1 MDQED
6 QGSSALPP
14 SDDPASLDRRV
25 VRRIRPAGAES
36 ATPEP
41 APARRRTAEPA
52 APRPVPWR
60 RPDGDAA
67 PDGAPHRLRD
77 LGPTARIVALALI
90 ALLALPFVVGLVRL
104 DRQGWMLNSDDAL
117 LGVRS
122 LDVLGGDPPLIGQP
136 STSETAGGG
145 VRTYHPGPIEMWAFA
160 PLVRVLGGWGMV
172 IGASLVNLAAVL
184 TAVFVAYRRTGPAG
198 GLVAAGLA
206 AVLLRSV
213 GTYVLADPVSS
224 NLWGLGFVAVAALVW
239 AVLDGD
245 HRLLPLLA
253 LWASWAAQQHLAALA
268 PTAWLVVVAVLAVVV
283 RLVLP
288 RDRPRDLVP
297 LRWLGAAAAVG
308 LVLWAPVLVQ
318 QVTGEEGNLTAIVTY
333 AGVEG
338 RTTQGLDGAFDIAVR
353 SIEPVPVLLRTDVLG
368 NDLASDPGRLATI
381 AVGLVLLIAV
391 AVVVAP
397 GLSRRAR
404 LLTATGLALLP
415 AGLFNASNIPDTV
428 ELFRINLHRWVW
440 PFSTLVVVGLVWAA
454 ADLALR
460 RAGAD
465 GPVVAARTRAA
476 DLLAGRG
483 AVAATSLIAV
493 IVLVAAVPVG
503 PDDRP
508 RDPYSTQ
515 VTRAVL
521 DAVRDDMGDADRVL
535 LIPGGAAAE
544 LSVVPAMTFAL
555 EHDGVAVDVPRR
567 LEPYFGD
574 RATDGDWDAAYVVTA
589 SEYDIPSSP
598 GQPVADLLVDGRME
612 ATVAALSDQLR
623 GVSAAVNSIG
633 ELELAE
639 LTPLQLLGVRLTV
652 REMGDDPV
660 KALLDPRVTQ
670 LLAVGGI
677 DGVSVDPEVLDRHRL
692 LQHEDRRVWLSR
704 RVVVLRVELGEVDAI
719 LERQEAGVR

>member
-1 MDQED
+1 
-6 QGSSALPP
+6 
-14 SDDPASLDRRV
+14 
-25 VRRIRPAGAES
+25 
-36 ATPEP
+36 
-41 APARRRTAEPA
+41 
-52 APRPVPWR
+52 
-60 RPDGDAA
+60 
-67 PDGAPHRLRD
+67 
-77 LGPTARIVALALI
+77 TARIVALAVI

-104 DRQGWMLNSDDAL
+104 DREGWVLNSDDAL

-160 PLVRVLGGWGMV
+160 ALVRVLGGWGMV
-172 IGASLVNLAAVL
+172 IGASVVNLAAVL
-184 TAVFVAYRRTGPAG
+184 TAVFVAYRRAGPAG

-253 LWASWAAQQHLAALA
+253 VWASWAAQQHLAALA
-268 PTAWLVVVAVLAVVV
+268 PTAGLVVVAVLTVVV
-283 RLVLP
+283 RMVLP
-288 RDRPRDLVP
+288 RGRPHDLAP
-297 LRWLGAAAAVG
+297 LRWLGGAAAVG

-368 NDLASDPGRLATI
+368 KDLASGPGLLATVG
-381 AVGLVLLIAV
+381 VGLVLLIAL
-391 AVVVAP
+391 AVVAAP
-397 GLSRRAR
+397 GVARRAR
-404 LLTATGLALLP
+404 LLTATGLAILP

-440 PFSTLVVVGLVWAA
+440 PFSTLVAVGIVWAA
-454 ADLALR
+454 ADLAAR

-465 GPVVAARTRAA
+465 GPVAAARTRAA
-476 DLLAGRG
+476 GLLAGRG
-483 AVAATSLIAV
+483 AMAATSVIAV
-493 IVLVAAVPVG
+493 LVLLAAVPVG
-503 PDDRP
+503 SDDRP

-515 VTRAVL
+515 VTRAAL
-521 DAVRDDMGDADRVL
+521 AAVRDDMGDADRVL

-598 GQPVADLLVDGRME
+598 GRPVADLLVDGRLE
-612 ATVAALSDQLR
+612 ATVTALSDQLR
-623 GVSAAVNSIG
+623 GVSADVNRTG
-633 ELELAE
+633 ELELAD
-639 LTPLQLLGVRLTV
+639 LSPLQLLGVRLTV

-670 LLAVGGI
+670 LLAIGGI

-692 LQHEDRRVWLSR
+692 LQKEDRRVWLSR
-704 RVVVLRVELGEVDAI
+704 RVVVLRVEPGEVDAI